1 MSASSHTPGSPG
13 SSGSLGATLASTG
26 EADADAGSLELG
38 EILVRETRLTP
49 EQLERARVRQ
59 VESNERLADVLVE
72 EGFLNADEVLHA
84 LGHQQGL
91 AVVSN
96 IDATEIDEDLLAEV
110 PIAFAKNH
118 RLLPLAWASEGV
130 LRVAVSDP
138 LDIAPL
144 DDLHL
149 LLGGAEIE
157 LVLAREPVILNA
169 INLAYDRGV
178 TSTDQLAEA
187 AHDDLDA
194 LAAGIT
200 NEPQDLLESTDDAPI
215 IRLVNSLLQHA
226 VKERAS
232 DIHIEPFEHE
242 IRVRFR
248 IDDVLYEPMKPLPRT
263 LQAAIAS
270 RIKIMGNLD
279 IAEKRMPQDGR
290 IRLKIAGRDYD
301 VRLSTVPVAHGERL
315 VLRLLPDTQELLD
328 LEKIGF
334 NETQLTALD
343 RIMRRPNGIFLV
355 TGPTGSG
362 KTTTLHAALAKING
376 PDKNIITIEDPV
388 EITQEGVGQ
397 IEVNPKIQLSFATG
411 LRAVLRQD
419 PNVVLVGE
427 IRDRE
432 TAEIAIQASLT
443 GHLVLST
450 LHTND
455 AASALTR
462 LVDMG
467 VEPFLVGSSLVAV
480 LAQRLVRVLC
490 LECREAYTTTDEE
503 LREIGVR
510 PPGRTVTLYRAGA
523 CPTCNHTGYRG
534 RKGIFELMTIDD
546 EIRALLS
553 RNVDS
558 KTIKAA
564 ATSKGMG
571 TLRADGARKVLA
583 GVTSVAE
590 VIRATEEE
598 GSATQV

>member
-1 MSASSHTPGSPG
+1 VIASA
-13 SSGSLGATLASTG
+13 
-26 EADADAGSLELG
+26 EGSLELG
-38 EILVRETRLTP
+38 EILLRQTRLTP
-49 EQLERARVRQ
+49 EQLERVRQ
-59 VESNERLADVLVE
+59 RQGEKNERLTDLLLE
-72 EGFLNADEVLHA
+72 EGLLNADEILAA

-91 AVVSN
+91 PVVSA
-96 IDATEIDEDLLAEV
+96 IDPAEIDETLLATV
-110 PIAFAKNH
+110 PIGFAKQH
-118 RLLPLAWASEGV
+118 RVLPLGWSRDGV
-130 LRVAVSDP
+130 LRVAVTDP
-138 LDIAPL
+138 LAVGPL

-149 LLGGAEIE
+149 LFEGAELE

-169 INLAYDRGV
+169 INIAYDRGV
-178 TSTDQLAEA
+178 TSTDQLAEE

-194 LAAGIT
+194 LATEISH
-200 NEPQDLLESTDDAPI
+200 EPKDLLESTDDAPI

-242 IRVRFR
+242 VRVRFR
-248 IDDVLYEPMKPLPRT
+248 IDDVLYEPMKPLPRA
-263 LQAAIAS
+263 LQASIAS

-279 IAEKRMPQDGR
+279 IAEKRLPQDGR

-328 LEKIGF
+328 LAKIGF
-334 NETQLTALD
+334 NPIQLAALD
-343 RIMRRPNGIFLV
+343 RIVRRPNGIFLV

-362 KTTTLHAALAKING
+362 KTTTLHAALATVNG
-376 PDKNIITIEDPV
+376 PEKNIITIEDPV
-388 EITQEGVGQ
+388 EITQAGVGQ
-397 IEVNPKIQLSFATG
+397 IEVNPKISLSFATG
-411 LRAVLRQD
+411 LRAILRQD
-419 PNVVLVGE
+419 PNIVLVGE
-427 IRDRE
+427 IRDKE

-490 LECREAYTTTDEE
+490 KGCKEAYTATDQE
-503 LREIGVR
+503 LREIGIK
-510 PPGRTVTLYRAGA
+510 PPGRPVTLYRGVG
-523 CPTCNHTGYRG
+523 CPSCSHTGYRG
-534 RKGIFELMTIDD
+534 RIGIFELMQIDD
-546 EIRALLS
+546 EIRGLLTQ
-553 RNVDS
+553 NVDA
-558 KTIKAA
+558 KTVKATA
-564 ATSKGMG
+564 MRKGMG
-571 TLRADGARKVLA
+571 TLRADGARKVIA
-583 GVTSVAE
+583 GITSVAE

-598 GSATQV
+598 GSADQV

>member
-1 MSASSHTPGSPG
+1 MTSAAFAP
-13 SSGSLGATLASTG
+13 
-26 EADADAGSLELG
+26 ESLELG
-38 EILVRETRLTP
+38 EVLLRETRLTP
-49 EQLERARVRQ
+49 EQLERARLRQ
-59 VESNERLADVLVE
+59 TESHERLADVLVE
-72 EGFLNADEVLHA
+72 EGFLNADEILHA

-91 AVVSN
+91 PVVSRL
-96 IDATEIDEDLLAEV
+96 DPEEVDDGVLTKV
-110 PIAFAKNH
+110 PIGFAKEH
-118 RLLPLAWASEGV
+118 RLLPLGWSEQGL

-138 LDIAPL
+138 LDVAPL

-149 LLGGAEIE
+149 LFDGAEIE
-157 LVLAREPVILNA
+157 LVLAREPVIMNA
-169 INLAYDRGV
+169 INLAYDRGGA
-178 TSTDQLAEA
+178 STDQLAEEA
-187 AHDDLDA
+187 SDDLDA
-194 LAAGIT
+194 LATEISH
-200 NEPQDLLESTDDAPI
+200 EPKDLLESTDDAPI
-215 IRLVNSLLQHA
+215 IRLVNSMLQRA

-248 IDDVLYEPMKPLPRT
+248 IDDVLYEPMKPLPRS
-263 LQAAIAS
+263 LQPAIAS

-279 IAEKRMPQDGR
+279 IAEKRLPQDGR

-301 VRLSTVPVAHGERL
+301 VRLSTVPVAWGERL

-334 NETQLTALD
+334 SKAQLAVLD
-343 RIMRRPNGIFLV
+343 RIIRRPNGIFLV

-362 KTTTLHAALAKING
+362 KTTTLHACLAKVNG

-397 IEVNPKIQLSFATG
+397 IEVNPKIQLTFAAG
-411 LRAVLRQD
+411 LRAILRQD

-427 IRDRE
+427 IRDKE
-432 TAEIAIQASLT
+432 TADIAIQASLT

-467 VEPFLVGSSLVAV
+467 IEPFLVGSSLVAV

-490 LECREAYTTTDEE
+490 PECKEAYTASAEE
-503 LREIGVR
+503 LQEVGIR
-510 PPGRTVTLYRAGA
+510 PPDRPITLYRATGCGA
-523 CPTCNHTGYRG
+523 CSQTGYRG
-534 RKGIFELMTIDD
+534 RMGIFEMMNIDD
-546 EIRALLS
+546 EIRHLVS
-553 RNVDS
+553 QNVDS
-558 KTIKAA
+558 KTIKKS

-583 GVTSVAE
+583 GLTSVAE

-598 GSATQV
+598 GSAAQV

>member
-1 MSASSHTPGSPG
+1 VSVVS
-13 SSGSLGATLASTG
+13 
-26 EADADAGSLELG
+26 EGSLELG
-38 EILVRETRLTP
+38 EILLQKTRLTP
-49 EQLERARVRQ
+49 DQLERVRQ
-59 VESNERLADVLVE
+59 LQGEKNERLADLLLD
-72 EGFLNADEVLHA
+72 EGLLNADEILA
-84 LGHQQGL
+84 AIGHQQGL
-91 AVVSN
+91 AVVSA
-96 IDATEIDEDLLAEV
+96 IDPAEIDETLLATV
-110 PIAFAKNH
+110 PIGFAKQH
-118 RLLPLAWASEGV
+118 RVLPLGWSRDGV

-138 LDIAPL
+138 LAVAPL

-149 LLGGAEIE
+149 LFEGAELE

-169 INLAYDRGV
+169 INVAYDRGV
-178 TSTDQLAEA
+178 TSTDQLAEE

-194 LAAGIT
+194 LATEISH
-200 NEPQDLLESTDDAPI
+200 EPKDLLESTDDAPI

-232 DIHIEPFEHE
+232 DIHIEPFETE
-242 IRVRFR
+242 VRVRFR
-248 IDDVLYEPMKPLPRT
+248 IDDVLYEPMKPLPRA
-263 LQAAIAS
+263 LQAPIAS

-279 IAEKRMPQDGR
+279 IAEKRLPQDGR

-315 VLRLLPDTQELLD
+315 VLRLLRDTQELLD

-334 NETQLTALD
+334 NPTQLQALD
-343 RIMRRPNGIFLV
+343 RIIKRPNGIFLV

-388 EITQEGVGQ
+388 EITQVGVGQ
-397 IEVNPKIQLSFATG
+397 IEVNPKISLSFATG
-411 LRAVLRQD
+411 LRAILRQD

-427 IRDRE
+427 IRDKE

-490 LECREAYTTTDEE
+490 KSCKEAYTATDDE
-503 LREIGVR
+503 LREIGVK
-510 PPGRTVTLYRAGA
+510 PPGRPVTLQRGVGCPA
-523 CPTCNHTGYRG
+523 CSHTGYRG
-534 RKGIFELMTIDD
+534 RIGIFELMQIDD
-546 EIRALLS
+546 EIRGLLTQ
-553 RNVDS
+553 NVDA
-558 KTIKAA
+558 KTIKATA
-564 ATSKGMG
+564 MRKGMG

-583 GVTSVAE
+583 GTTSVAE

-598 GSATQV
+598 GSAAQV

>member
-1 MSASSHTPGSPG
+1 MSASPTDSD
-13 SSGSLGATLASTG
+13 
-26 EADADAGSLELG
+26 ESLELG
-38 EILVRETRLTP
+38 GILLRETRLTP
-49 EQLERARVRQ
+49 EQLEQARIRQ
-59 VESNERLADVLVE
+59 IESNERLADVLVE
-72 EGFLNADEVLHA
+72 EGFLNTDEVLHA

-91 AVVSN
+91 AVVTS
-96 IDATEIDEDLLAEV
+96 IESAEIDEELLAQV
-110 PIAFAKNH
+110 PITFVKKH
-118 RLLPLAWASEGV
+118 GLLPLGWVSEGV

-138 LDIAPL
+138 LDTAPL

-149 LLGGAEIE
+149 LLGGVEIE
-157 LVLAREPVILNA
+157 LVLARQQVIINA

-187 AHDDLDA
+187 AYDDLDA
-194 LAAGIT
+194 LAANISY
-200 NEPQDLLESTDDAPI
+200 EPQDLLESTDDAPI
-215 IRLVNSLLQHA
+215 IRLVNSMLQHA

-232 DIHIEPFEHE
+232 DIHIEPFENE

-248 IDDVLYEPMKPLPRT
+248 IDDVLYEPMKPLPRS

-279 IAEKRMPQDGR
+279 IAEKRLPQDGR

-301 VRLSTVPVAHGERL
+301 VRLSTIPVAFGERL
-315 VLRLLPDTQELLD
+315 VLRLLPGTQELLD

-334 NETQLTALD
+334 NKIQLAALD
-343 RIMRRPNGIFLV
+343 KIMHRPNGIFLV

-388 EITQEGVGQ
+388 EIIQEGVGQ
-397 IEVNPKIQLSFATG
+397 IEVNPKIKLTFAAG

-480 LAQRLVRVLC
+480 LAQRLVRLLC
-490 LECREAYTTTDEE
+490 VHCREGYTANDDE
-503 LREIGVR
+503 LREIGIR
-510 PPGRTVTLYRAGA
+510 PPGREVTLYRATG
-523 CPTCNHTGYRG
+523 CERCSHTGYRG
-534 RKGIFELMTIDD
+534 RLGIFELMIIDD
-546 EIRALLS
+546 DLRALLS

-558 KTIKAA
+558 KTIKKT

-571 TLRADGARKVLA
+571 TLRADGARKVLT
-583 GVTSVAE
+583 GQTSVAE
-590 VIRATEEE
+590 ILRATEEE
-598 GSATQV
+598 GNVSQI

>member
-1 MSASSHTPGSPG
+1 MSVSQPTEERPIDPR
-13 SSGSLGATLASTG
+13 
-26 EADADAGSLELG
+26 EGSLELG
-38 EILVRETRLTP
+38 EILIRETRLTP

-59 VESNERLADVLVE
+59 IESNERLSDVLVE
-72 EGFLNADEVLHA
+72 EGFLNVDEVLHA
-84 LGHQQGL
+84 LGNQQGL
-91 AVVSN
+91 AVVSS
-96 IDATEIDEDLLAEV
+96 IDAGEIDEALLAQV

-118 RLLPLAWASEGV
+118 RLLPLGWASEGV

-138 LDIAPL
+138 LDVAPL

-149 LLGGAEIE
+149 LMGGAEIE
-157 LVLAREPVILNA
+157 LVLAREQVILNA

-187 AHDDLDA
+187 AHDDLDV
-194 LAAGIT
+194 LAANISY
-200 NEPQDLLESTDDAPI
+200 EPQDLLESTDDAPI

-232 DIHIEPFEHE
+232 DIHVEPFEHE

-248 IDDVLYEPMKPLPRT
+248 IDDVLYEPMKPLPRS

-270 RIKIMGNLD
+270 RIKIMGDLD
-279 IAEKRMPQDGR
+279 IAEKRLPQDGR

-334 NETQLTALD
+334 NETQLAALD

-397 IEVNPKIQLSFATG
+397 IEVNPKIQLSFAAG

-443 GHLVLST
+443 GHLVS
-450 LHTND
+450 N
-455 AASALTR
+455 AASPISRTMKSFGRSVSA
-462 LVDMG
+462 
-467 VEPFLVGSSLVAV
+467 
-480 LAQRLVRVLC
+480 
-490 LECREAYTTTDEE
+490 
-503 LREIGVR
+503 R
-510 PPGRTVTLYRAGA
+510 P
-523 CPTCNHTGYRG
+523 
-534 RKGIFELMTIDD
+534 D
-546 EIRALLS
+546 
-553 RNVDS
+553 
-558 KTIKAA
+558 
-564 ATSKGMG
+564 AT
-571 TLRADGARKVLA
+571 
-583 GVTSVAE
+583 
-590 VIRATEEE
+590 
-598 GSATQV
+598 

>member
-1 MSASSHTPGSPG
+1 V
-13 SSGSLGATLASTG
+13 STAPI
-26 EADADAGSLELG
+26 ADARGEESLELG
-38 EILVRETRLTP
+38 QILLRETRLSP
-49 EQLERARVRQ
+49 EQLEQARRRQ
-59 VESNERLADVLVE
+59 IETQERLADVLVE
-72 EGFLNADEVLHA
+72 EGFLNADEVLQTMGFQ
-84 LGHQQGL
+84 LGL
-91 AVVSN
+91 AVVSD
-96 IDATEIDEDLLAEV
+96 IDPAEV
-110 PIAFAKNH
+110 DETLLLNLPITFAKQH
-118 RLLPLAWASEGV
+118 RVLPLDWAAAGV
-130 LRVAVSDP
+130 LRVAVADP
-138 LDIAPL
+138 LDVAPI

-149 LLGGAEIE
+149 FFDGAEIE
-157 LVLAREPVILNA
+157 LVLARESVILSA

-178 TSTDQLAEA
+178 TSTDQLAEE

-194 LAAGIT
+194 LATEISH
-200 NEPQDLLESTDDAPI
+200 EPKDLLDSTDDAPI

-232 DIHIEPFEHE
+232 DIHVEPYENE

-248 IDDVLYEPMKPLPRT
+248 IDDVLYEPMKPLPRS

-279 IAEKRMPQDGR
+279 IAEKRLPQDGR

-301 VRLSTVPVAHGERL
+301 VRLSTVPIAHGERL

-334 NETQLTALD
+334 NKTQLEALD

-397 IEVNPKIQLSFATG
+397 IEVNPKIHLSFATG
-411 LRAVLRQD
+411 LRAILRQD

-427 IRDRE
+427 IRDKE

-480 LAQRLVRVLC
+480 LAQRLVRILC
-490 LECREAYTTTDEE
+490 LECREAYTSTDDE
-503 LREIGVR
+503 LREIGIK
-510 PPGRTVTLYRAGA
+510 PPGRPVELYRAVGCAA
-523 CPTCNHTGYRG
+523 CSHTGYHG
-534 RKGIFELMTIDD
+534 RMGIFELMAIDD
-546 EIRALLS
+546 EIRALVS
-553 RNVDS
+553 QNVDA

-564 ATSKGMG
+564 ATRKGMG
-571 TLRADGARKVLA
+571 TLRADGARKVLS

-598 GSATQV
+598 GSSSQV